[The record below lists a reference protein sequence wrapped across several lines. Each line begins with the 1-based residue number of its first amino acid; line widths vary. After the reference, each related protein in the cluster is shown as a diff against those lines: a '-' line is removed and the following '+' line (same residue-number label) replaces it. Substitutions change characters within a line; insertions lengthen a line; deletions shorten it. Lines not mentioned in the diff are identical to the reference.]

1 MSRAPSTGEAVL
13 ARRAAVR
20 LGVQAAVL
28 VGLIVVALTGVAVV
42 VLLSAQRSQVA
53 AQLQRAI
60 DRADDVADPP
70 AGVFLALRDRTG
82 AITVSPGLHDG
93 VADLGAV
100 AEAAAGGAPPTAERN
115 IDDVQYEIAT
125 ELRDDGVTV
134 QAILDLTA
142 NHSARNRLLATM
154 FATGIGGLF
163 VAGAAGTW
171 LGHRALTPLSAALSL
186 QRRFVA
192 DAGHELR
199 TPLTLIGTRAQLLRR
214 RLRRD
219 PDADPAML
227 AEVEG
232 VVADTGRLT
241 AILEDLLLA
250 ADPLGVRPREP
261 VDLTGLCRDVLA
273 AASADAA
280 DHGIDLRL
288 DGAGPV
294 YVLGSGAA
302 LRRAVTALVDN
313 AVRHAGE
320 VVTVAVCKDDA
331 DTAVVE
337 VGDDGAGVDPAL
349 APRLFD
355 RFATASR
362 PADSGRRHYGLGL
375 AIVAEIAA
383 AHDGRVALVPPRPT
397 TTDETVRGAAFR
409 LTFPAVAEPGGAAV
423 TGAPG
428 AGADASDA
436 GPPRNL

>member
-1 MSRAPSTGEAVL
+1 MSRTGPTGEAVL

-28 VGLIVVALTGVAVV
+28 AGLIVVALTAVAVA
-42 VLLSAQRSQVA
+42 VLLGAQRSEVA
-53 AQLQRAI
+53 AQLQHAI

-70 AGVFLALRDRTG
+70 SGMYLVLREQTG
-82 AITVSPGLHDG
+82 EITTSPGLHDG
-93 VADLGAV
+93 VADLRAV
-100 AEAAAGGAPPTAERN
+100 AEAAAGGAPPTVERN
-115 IDDVQYEIAT
+115 VDEVQYEIAT

-154 FATGIGGLF
+154 FATGIAGLF

-199 TPLTLIGTRAQLLRR
+199 TPLTLIDTRAQLLRR

-219 PDADPAML
+219 PHADPALL

-261 VDLTGLCRDVLA
+261 VDLTGLCRGVLA
-273 AASADAA
+273 AAAADAA
-280 DHGIDLRL
+280 DHQIDLRL
-288 DGAGPV
+288 DAAGPV
-294 YVLGSGAA
+294 YVLGSAAA
-302 LRRAVTALVDN
+302 LRRAVTALADN
-313 AVRHAGE
+313 AVRHAGR
-320 VVTVAVCKDDA
+320 VVTVAVRDDHG
-331 DTAVVE
+331 TAVVE
-337 VGDDGAGVDPAL
+337 VADDGAGVDPAL

-362 PADSGRRHYGLGL
+362 PADPGRRRYGLGL
-375 AIVAEIAA
+375 AIVAEIAS
-383 AHDGRVALVPPRPT
+383 AHGGRVALVTPGPDPAGAT
-397 TTDETVRGAAFR
+397 ARGAAFR
-409 LTFPAVAEPGGAAV
+409 LTFPTATDPGADEAVPEPGA
-423 TGAPG
+423 
-428 AGADASDA
+428 
-436 GPPRNL
+436 PRNL